1 MTREEAL
8 KKMQAVKAYM
18 ISGNPIWN
26 ITEMGETFDMAIEAL
41 EQSERKKGKWIK
53 EHWFM
58 NSTDYKYTCS
68 ECGAHHR
75 AMYDFCP
82 SCGVDMRGE

>member
-1 MTREEAL
+1 MTREEAF

-41 EQSERKKGKWIK
+41 EQSERKKGKW
-53 EHWFM
+53 
-58 NSTDYKYTCS
+58 TDDNACPFCRFHPWYERDIHTLS
-68 ECGAHHR
+68 
-75 AMYDFCP
+75 FCP
-82 SCGVDMRGE
+82 NCGGDMRGEQE